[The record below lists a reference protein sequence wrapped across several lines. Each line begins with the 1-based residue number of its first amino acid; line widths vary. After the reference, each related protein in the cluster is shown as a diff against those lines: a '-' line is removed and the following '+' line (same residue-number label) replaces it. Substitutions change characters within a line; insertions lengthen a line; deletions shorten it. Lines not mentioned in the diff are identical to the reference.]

1 MPFTTEQFF
10 DVFREYNS
18 SVFPFQII
26 IPVLSLVIIF
36 ILRLRNRNIVKITGG
51 FLSLLWI
58 WIGYIY
64 HIRFFS
70 GINNAAYI
78 FGALFVIQGILFFIE
93 FIFRN
98 KIELNFENK
107 FNNYT
112 AYILLLFGVI
122 LYPAI
127 GLITGK
133 SLDITITMGLPCP
146 SVIYT
151 FGILIFAGK
160 SLPKYLL
167 IIPVLWAFIGFFA
180 ALKFGVYQDIA
191 LPVSAILTITII
203 YSLNKKEVIKI

>member
-1 MPFTTEQFF
+1 MPFTAGQFF

-26 IPVLSLVIIF
+26 ILILSFLIIF
-36 ILRLRNRNIVKITGG
+36 ILRLRNRNIVKITGV

-70 GINNAAYI
+70 GINKAAYI
-78 FGALFVIQGILFFIE
+78 FGALFVFQGILFFIE

-98 KIELNFENK
+98 KIEFNFENK
-107 FNNYT
+107 FNNYS
-112 AYILLLFGVI
+112 ACILLLFGVI

-127 GLITGK
+127 GFITGK
-133 SLDITITMGLPCP
+133 SLDITISMGLPCP

-167 IIPVLWAFIGFFA
+167 IIPALWAFIGFFA

-191 LPVSAILTITII
+191 LPLSAITAIILLFLISKKNITV
-203 YSLNKKEVIKI
+203 L